1 MDNKPNA
8 GNIPYNS
15 SNEAPLR
22 INPRWH
28 IYDRKPNHIRTI
40 PRTPK
45 MAHLTR
51 HKGMTTIEFNN
62 LKIKSKNI
70 NKYRYNDLR
79 KKKDTLKLYDIEKI
93 IGKGL

>member
-1 MDNKPNA
+1 
-8 GNIPYNS
+8 
-15 SNEAPLR
+15 
-22 INPRWH
+22 
-28 IYDRKPNHIRTI
+28 
-40 PRTPK
+40 